1 MPRAA
6 PLELDAKSQFF
17 RSRATTRSWFSA
29 RWLSINSSRPSS
41 TNLQGGQLIGQ
52 IAERIAP
59 PGFGSRVWA
68 SASRSAAISE
78 SSGIDCA
85 WRRSRLASAKASPLR
100 APRHRAAGST
110 WPSARAH
117 RGQRFDEAA
126 VRVGRTANFPKPA
139 SRIVSYPVQAAA
151 WRSDANDTR
160 NASASSRSCVGVASS
175 APPPAASDRASR
187 RRLRGAAS
195 LARENLC
202 PESRLPW
209 RR

>member
-1 MPRAA
+1 
-6 PLELDAKSQFF
+6 
-17 RSRATTRSWFSA
+17 
-29 RWLSINSSRPSS
+29 
-41 TNLQGGQLIGQ
+41 LIGQ

-59 PGFGSRVWA
+59 PGFGSTVWA

-139 SRIVSYPVQAAA
+139 SRVVSYPVQAAA

-175 APPPAASDRASR
+175 ATASCFGSGFAATTARSRVSCPRELVPGIASAVEALTR
-187 RRLRGAAS
+187 RELLAAAALRQ
-195 LARENLC
+195 
-202 PESRLPW
+202 
-209 RR
+209 